1 MRWLRFLLW
10 VGLVGVGMII
20 WALQLYAQPEDIL
33 LDDHT
38 VFTSRERPPAAF
50 RHMFHISNGIE
61 CKTCHHRFQGGKNV
75 LDEMELQ
82 EGAEGIKCSSCHK
95 DKPGF
100 RFAPDLD
107 PTKRN
112 LQQAYHRQCMGCH
125 RQVSQEGK
133 KAGPVTCG
141 QCHPWKKKASQS

>member
-1 MRWLRFLLW
+1 MERARMLVWMGMVT
-10 VGLVGVGMII
+10 VGLLLLAVG
-20 WALQLYAQPEDIL
+20 LRAQPEDIL

-38 VFTSRERPPAAF
+38 VFTSRERPAVAF
-50 RHMFHISNGIE
+50 RHMYHISNGIE
-61 CKTCHHRFQGGKNV
+61 CKTCHHRFQGGKNI

-95 DKPGF
+95 TTLGF

-112 LQQAYHRQCMGCH
+112 LRQAFHRQCMGCH
-125 RQVSQEGK
+125 RQVGQEGK

-141 QCHPWKKKASQS
+141 QCHPWKKKAS